1 MFIFMIIMIIT
12 INNNNNHNDNN
23 NNSNNNKYI
32 IIIIHND
39 NNNNDNHNSSNN
51 NKQLIIMITEIII
64 LMTYIYIYIY
74 HIWQLCSPVL
84 MGCAHWSS
92 GLEGTWRVPYFA
104 SDQFHQFSH
113 GMGYP
118 FCTLSS
124 DGTGTRGKTPNLWHS
139 LRSHFIDVMKT
150 WTCIETAGMA
160 NKGFLAL
167 GTGYGKQF
175 FFFRYEHRQVDPH
188 QPATALPTGS
198 HWNWPGAGGPCNW
211 PIYTSWPLGWDTAT
225 YITSLRHSR
234 VKKPHCL
241 NPFVCHCFWARAGAP
256 LDFEPVALRTHW
268 TETVRPISG
277 LGKRRTSALGG
288 GQPLAGWAGWDDP
301 GTRFSQQWQ

>member
-12 INNNNNHNDNN
+12 INNNNNNHNDNNN
-23 NNSNNNKYI
+23 NNSNNNKY

-64 LMTYIYIYIY
+64 LMIYIYISCIYIYIYIY

-175 FFFRYEHRQVDPH
+175 FFPVWTPTSRSA
-188 QPATALPTGS
+188 PACNGTAYWISLELARCR
-198 HWNWPGAGGPCNW
+198 WP
-211 PIYTSWPLGWDTAT
+211 
-225 YITSLRHSR
+225 
-234 VKKPHCL
+234 V
-241 NPFVCHCFWARAGAP
+241 
-256 LDFEPVALRTHW
+256 
-268 TETVRPISG
+268 
-277 LGKRRTSALGG
+277 
-288 GQPLAGWAGWDDP
+288 
-301 GTRFSQQWQ
+301 